1 MSSEKGTITPE
12 AHRFEATPEKGEVSA
27 LLIRPENAR
36 ALLVFGHGA
45 GAGMTHANM
54 EHIAQAMGR
63 HGIATFRYNFV
74 YMEHGK
80 GRGSQKVSVAT
91 VASAV
96 KKARALAPDLPC
108 FVGGHSYGGR
118 MSTHAAAEGLL
129 PEIKGLIFGSFPLHA
144 PGKEGISRAAHLAD
158 IGLPMLFLSGDRDT
172 FAKPKLLHEVVDP
185 LPDAKIHWLETGNH
199 GYKILKRTRQNPE
212 DIFEEMGRVAAE
224 WVDDL
229 V

>member
-1 MSSEKGTITPE
+1 ME
-12 AHRFEATPEKGEVSA
+12 ATSYTFEATPEKGEVSA
-27 LLIRPENAR
+27 LLIRPEGAE

-54 EHIAQAMGR
+54 EAIAQAMGR

-74 YMEHGK
+74 YMEHGR

-91 VASAV
+91 VAAAV
-96 KKARALAPDLPC
+96 KKAQSLAPDLPC

-129 PEIKGLIFGSFPLHA
+129 SGIKGLIFGSFPLHA
-144 PGKEGISRAAHLAD
+144 PGKPGIARAAHLVD
-158 IGLPMLFLSGDRDT
+158 IGLPMLFLSGERDT
-172 FAKPKLLHEVVDP
+172 FAQQDLLHQVVDP
-185 LPDAKIHWLETGNH
+185 LPDAEIHWLETGNH

-212 DIFEEMGRVAAE
+212 DIFEEMGRVAAR
-224 WVDDL
+224 WIAGL
-229 V
+229 PTS